1 MEVILYIAAII
12 AAIGFF
18 SFMCE
23 HWYDA
28 IFAQINS

>member
-18 SFMCE
+18 NFMCE
-23 HWYDA
+23 RGHDIILA
-28 IFAQINS
+28 